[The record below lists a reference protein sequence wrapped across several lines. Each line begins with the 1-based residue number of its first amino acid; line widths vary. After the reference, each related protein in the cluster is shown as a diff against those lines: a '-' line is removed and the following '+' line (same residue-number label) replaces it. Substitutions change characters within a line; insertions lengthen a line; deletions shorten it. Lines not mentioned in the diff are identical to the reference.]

1 MNLSMKWLSEYVDLN
16 VSTKEFAAAMTMSGS
31 KVESY
36 QKEGSPVTGVV
47 VGKVLEV
54 TKHPNADTLYI
65 CQVDVGGERPL
76 QIVTGA
82 DNVVPG
88 AYVPVFT
95 DGSVTADGKKIKKGK
110 LRGEV
115 SEGMLA
121 SLGELGLTKGD
132 FPYAREDGIFLLG
145 DDCPVDHLGQ
155 DALEVIGLND
165 TTVEFEITP
174 NRPDCLSVRG
184 LAREAAVTFEVPLKL
199 HQPVVKGSGGSV
211 HDYLKVR
218 VENQELCLRYSAA
231 VVKNVKIG
239 PSPRW
244 MRERLRASGVRPINN
259 IVDITNYVMLEYGQP
274 MHAFDLVHV
283 KGSQIVVRNAAPGET
298 IATLDGVERT
308 LSPEMLVIADESSP
322 SAVAGVMGGE
332 FSGVYETTQTVVF
345 ESACFY
351 GPSVRSTSKK
361 LGLRTESSSRFEKG
375 LDPEN
380 CIPALR
386 RACELVELLGA
397 GEVVDGV
404 IDIAAPQKPLVTL
417 KLDHQWICN
426 FLGVEIPREKME
438 HWLRELGFA
447 IQGDLVTAP
456 SWRRDVTCQQDLAE
470 EVARLYGYDNIP
482 STIIRGEAKARPTEK
497 QRFVRTVH
505 QALLA
510 QGLNEIITYS
520 FFSPKNY
527 DLIRLPADSP
537 LRRSV
542 TILNP
547 LGEDTS
553 VMRTTAIPSMLETLA
568 RNFRARSESARLY
581 ELATEY
587 IPTEDGKLPLE
598 PRKIVIGLYG
608 PDEDFF
614 TLKGIVEALLEQ
626 TRVFDWEAEPVTDH
640 PTFHPG
646 RCARLQLGDVTLGVI
661 GQVHPAVAENYKVD
675 MPLYVA
681 HLDLEALLQNT
692 SGSPVYK
699 PLPRFPVSTRDL
711 ALVCDES
718 VTNAQITSTLK
729 KSMGKLLAEWKL
741 FDVYRSVERL
751 GAGKKSLAY
760 SLTLRAED
768 RTLTDEECD
777 KAIAKALKALEQ
789 IGVFLRQ

>member
-1 MNLSMKWLSEYVDLN
+1 MNLSMKWLSDYVDLN
-16 VSTKEFAAAMTMSGS
+16 VSIKQFAADMTMSGS
-31 KVESY
+31 KVEGY
-36 QKEGSPVTGVV
+36 QTEGGPLSGVV

-54 TKHPNADTLYI
+54 TKHPNADSLFI
-65 CQVDVGGERPL
+65 CQVDIGGERPL

-82 DNVVPG
+82 NNVVPG

-95 DGSVTADGKKIKKGK
+95 DGSVTSEVQKIKKGK

-121 SLGELGLTKGD
+121 SLSELGLTQGD

-145 DDCPVDHLGQ
+145 DDCPVEQLGQ
-155 DALEVIGLND
+155 NALEVIGLND
-165 TTVEFEITP
+165 TAVEFEITP

-184 LAREAAVTFEVPLKL
+184 LAREAAVTFGVPLKL
-199 HQPVVKGSGGSV
+199 HEPVVKGSGGSV
-211 HDYLKVR
+211 HDYLKVQ

-259 IVDITNYVMLEYGQP
+259 MVDITNYVMLEYGQP

-283 KGSQIVVRNAAPGET
+283 KGNQIVVRNAAPGET
-298 IATLDGVERT
+298 ITTLDGVERT
-308 LSPEMLVIADESSP
+308 LSPEMLVIADQSAP
-322 SAVAGVMGGE
+322 TAVAGVMGGE

-351 GPSVRSTSKK
+351 GPSVRATSKQ

-375 LDPEN
+375 QDPEN

-397 GEVVDGV
+397 GEVVDGI
-404 IDIAAPQKPLVTL
+404 IDIAAPQKAPVTQ
-417 KLDHQWICN
+417 KLDSQWICN

-438 HWLRELGFA
+438 GWLRDLGFA
-447 IQGDLVTAP
+447 VEGDRVTAP
-456 SWRRDVTCQQDLAE
+456 SWRRDVTCQYDLAE
-470 EVARLYGYDNIP
+470 EVARFYGYDNIP
-482 STIIRGEAKARPTEK
+482 STIIRGEAKARPTQT
-497 QRFVRTVH
+497 QRFVRSVH

-520 FFSPKNY
+520 FISPKSY
-527 DLIRLPADSP
+527 DQILLPEDSP

-553 VMRTTAIPSMLETLA
+553 VMRTTALPSMLETLA

-587 IPTEDGKLPLE
+587 LPTQEGKLPLE
-598 PRKIVIGLYG
+598 LRKIVIGLYG
-608 PDEDFF
+608 EAEDFF

-626 TRVFDWEAEPVTDH
+626 TRVHDWEAQPVTDN
-640 PTFHPG
+640 PLFHPG
-646 RCARLQLGDVTLGVI
+646 RCARLQVGDVTLGLI
-661 GQVHPAVAENYKVD
+661 GQVHPTVADNYKVD
-675 MPLYVA
+675 VPLYLA
-681 HLDLEALLQNT
+681 HLDLAALLENT
-692 SGSPVYK
+692 SGSPVFK

-718 VTNAQITSTLK
+718 VTNAQITKTMQK
-729 KSMGKLLAEWKL
+729 AMGKLLADWKL
-741 FDVYRSVERL
+741 FDVYRSERL

-760 SLTLRAED
+760 ALTLRAED

-777 KAIAKALKALEQ
+777 KAVAKALKALEE